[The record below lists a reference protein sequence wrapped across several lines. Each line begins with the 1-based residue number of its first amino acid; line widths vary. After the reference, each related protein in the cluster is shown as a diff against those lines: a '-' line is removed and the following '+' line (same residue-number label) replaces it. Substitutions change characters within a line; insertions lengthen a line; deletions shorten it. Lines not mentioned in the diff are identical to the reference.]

1 MDNLRVV
8 LVATRNPLNIGAA
21 ARAMSNFGCTHLRL
35 VNPYDPAYREAV
47 SAVGA
52 APVLANAE
60 QFSTVA
66 EAVADCALVVGTTAA
81 GRREL
86 HHSLC
91 TLEAGARIILKQ
103 LGLQQIAPQRRVS
116 EHPVSARLSQKELA
130 RKKIERKRAGRGK
143 TASAALAA
151 RAVKKAATNR
161 VALLFGSEKTGL
173 SNEDL
178 SHCHWLLRIP
188 TRAEHRSMN
197 LGQAVAVCLYELVRD
212 AKAAAKFA
220 RSLEKASPATAGEI
234 ERFTAV
240 LTEALSSSGFLDRR
254 TVTDAHERIRRL
266 VRRLKLPKRDAD
278 MWTGIMRQI
287 VWKLNATD
295 DPQPS
300 TAPRKKSTD

>member
-35 VNPYDPAYREAV
+35 VNPYDPAYREAR

-52 APVLANAE
+52 APVLASAE

-66 EAVADCALVVGTTAA
+66 EAIADCALVVGTTAA

-86 HHSLC
+86 HHQLC
-91 TLEAGARIILKQ
+91 TLEAAARMIL
-103 LGLQQIAPQRRVS
+103 QR
-116 EHPVSARLSQKELA
+116 LT
-130 RKKIERKRAGRGK
+130 RKRTGRE
-143 TASAALAA
+143 
-151 RAVKKAATNR
+151 KKAR

-178 SHCHWLLRIP
+178 SHCHWLVRIP

-212 AKAAAKFA
+212 AKATTKFRRA
-220 RSLEKASPATAGEI
+220 LEKDPPATAAEL
-234 ERFTAV
+234 ERFTAI

-254 TVTDAHERIRRL
+254 TVADADDRIRRL
-266 VRRLKLPKRDAD
+266 VRRLNLPSRDAT
-278 MWTGIMRQI
+278 MWTAIMRQI
-287 VWKLNATD
+287 VWKLNATQT
-295 DPQPS
+295 PHLS
-300 TAPRKKSTD
+300 PRENPANRAKK